1 MTIVEYNGYDDIVV
15 QFNDKYKCKVHSKMC
30 HFNSGNIKNPYTPNV
45 YGRGCIGN
53 KYVCKINGKET
64 KEYKEWHSMLMR
76 CFDQK
81 LKEYRATYEDVI
93 CCEDWLLFD
102 NFYEWIHQQE
112 NYNKV
117 KELSWAVDKDIL
129 YKGNKIYSPKTCCIV
144 PEYVNGL
151 FIKKQASRGEYPI
164 GACLDKNSNRF
175 RSTCSNPFIKKYVSI
190 GYYQTPKNA
199 FDAYKKY
206 KENIICEMAKRE
218 YIIGTIT
225 EDCYKAMLNYQ
236 VEITD

>member
-1 MTIVEYNGYDDIVV
+1 MNKISIGLTKQNNKGCEMTIVEYNGYDDIVV

-45 YGRGCIGN
+45 YGKGCIGN

-76 CFDQK
+76 CFDPK
-81 LKEYRATYEDVI
+81 LKEYRVTYEDVI

-117 KELSWAVDKDIL
+117 KELSWAVL
-129 YKGNKIYSPKTCCIV
+129 
-144 PEYVNGL
+144 L
-151 FIKKQASRGEYPI
+151 
-164 GACLDKNSNRF
+164 
-175 RSTCSNPFIKKYVSI
+175 NP
-190 GYYQTPKNA
+190 
-199 FDAYKKY
+199 
-206 KENIICEMAKRE
+206 
-218 YIIGTIT
+218 GT
-225 EDCYKAMLNYQ
+225 
-236 VEITD
+236 